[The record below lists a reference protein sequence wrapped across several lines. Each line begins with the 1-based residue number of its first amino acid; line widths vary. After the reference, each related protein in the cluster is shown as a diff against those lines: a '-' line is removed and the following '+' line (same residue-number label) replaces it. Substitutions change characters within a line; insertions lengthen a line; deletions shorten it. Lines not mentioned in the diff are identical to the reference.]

1 MAGVQQEPAPV
12 SDITGGTGEPVQL
25 VNPCSGASGEP
36 TSPPTLRPLQLSAQ
50 LPAQFSAQLPAQPAA
65 QPSAL
70 REVFIPADPVSV
82 QLSSVPAGGSEERL
96 QPSSIPAQ
104 GSEGFLQPSSLPA
117 GRSEG

>member
-36 TSPPTLRPLQLSAQ
+36 TSPPTLRPLQL
-50 LPAQFSAQLPAQPAA
+50 SAQLPAQPAA